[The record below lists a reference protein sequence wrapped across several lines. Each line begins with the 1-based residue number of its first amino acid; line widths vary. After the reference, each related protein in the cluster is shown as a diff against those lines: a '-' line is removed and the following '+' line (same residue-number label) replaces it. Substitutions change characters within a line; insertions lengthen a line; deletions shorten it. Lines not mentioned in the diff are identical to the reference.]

1 MNIAGAAFVLMLG
14 NLASRLLGLVRE
26 QVIAGLFGASA
37 ITAAFPAASRVPLT
51 LYDLLIGGIIS
62 AALVPVFAESA
73 LDDGAALRRLV
84 SSALNLALPAVAAL
98 LVPIIWL
105 APWWMGA
112 FVPGFDDATRALA
125 VRLPQR
131 VVPAGPVLVGA

>member
-14 NLASRLLGLVRE
+14 NLDSRLLGLVRE

-37 ITAAFPAASRVPLT
+37 ITDAFTAASRVPLT

-73 LDDGAALRRLV
+73 LEDGVSFRRLV
-84 SSALNLALPAVAAL
+84 SSALNLALLAAAAL
-98 LVPIIWL
+98 LVPLISL
-105 APWWMGA
+105 CPVGFGA
-112 FVPGFDDATRALA
+112 LFPGF
-125 VRLPQR
+125 
-131 VVPAGPVLVGA
+131 